1 MKKYSDMSKEE
12 LLTLKAQLDKEYA
25 DIKAKG
31 LALDMSRGKPSADQ
45 LDLSMGLMNVLSS
58 DSDLKCETGVD
69 CRNYGVID
77 GIPEAKRL
85 LGEMSEVDPDHII
98 IYGNSSLNVMF
109 DSIARSMT
117 QGVMGNT
124 PWCKL
129 DKVKFLC
136 PVPGYDRHF
145 AITEYFGFE
154 LIPVGMND
162 EGPNMDEVDELI
174 KDPSVKGIWCVPK
187 YSNPEGI
194 TYSDNVVRRMAH
206 MKPAAGDFRIF
217 WDNAYAVH
225 DLYDEGDTLLNIYNE
240 CVKAGSPDLPIIF
253 TSTSKITF
261 PGAGVAVEAASPN
274 NVALLKGRMKY
285 QTIGPD
291 KLNQLRH
298 ARMFRTVSDI
308 ERHMKRHAAILRPKF
323 ETVEK
328 ELQKQLGDT
337 GVARWTTPKGGYF
350 ISLYVLE
357 GCAKRVEQLCA
368 NAGMILTPAGAT
380 YPYGNDPKDSN
391 IRIAPSYPSV
401 EEIEK
406 ASEVLA
412 LAVRYAALE
421 KLLSDKEN

>member
-145 AITEYFGFE
+145 KITEFFGIE
-154 LIPVGMND
+154 MINVPMTPQ
-162 EGPNMDEVDELI
+162 GPDMDMVEKLVSEDASI
-174 KDPSVKGIWCVPK
+174 KGIWCVPK
-187 YSNPEGI
+187 YSNH
-194 TYSDNVVRRMAH
+194 R
-206 MKPAAGDFRIF
+206 
-217 WDNAYAVH
+217 
-225 DLYDEGDTLLNIYNE
+225 
-240 CVKAGSPDLPIIF
+240 
-253 TSTSKITF
+253 
-261 PGAGVAVEAASPN
+261 
-274 NVALLKGRMKY
+274 
-285 QTIGPD
+285 
-291 KLNQLRH
+291 
-298 ARMFRTVSDI
+298 DI
-308 ERHMKRHAAILRPKF
+308 LIQ
-323 ETVEK
+323 
-328 ELQKQLGDT
+328 QKQ
-337 GVARWTTPKGGYF
+337 
-350 ISLYVLE
+350 
-357 GCAKRVEQLCA
+357 
-368 NAGMILTPAGAT
+368 
-380 YPYGNDPKDSN
+380 
-391 IRIAPSYPSV
+391 
-401 EEIEK
+401 
-406 ASEVLA
+406 
-412 LAVRYAALE
+412 
-421 KLLSDKEN
+421 